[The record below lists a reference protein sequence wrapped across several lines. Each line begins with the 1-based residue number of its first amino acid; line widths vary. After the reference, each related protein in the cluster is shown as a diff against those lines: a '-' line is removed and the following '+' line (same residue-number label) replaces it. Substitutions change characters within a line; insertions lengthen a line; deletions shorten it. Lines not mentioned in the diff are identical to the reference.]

1 MLKSLVVIISFFLI
15 AADNSKTDR
24 RGFFKKIRDAYIEG
38 RMTKNEKRIME
49 RKEAEKM
56 RRRQVFERNVKSLV
70 DGVSKRLKHRRS
82 TVSIIVIGSVA
93 LVVWLCHKGSVGCD
107 RSQPSSLHFLSSK
120 SPKSSSIT
128 DNRLE

>member
-15 AADNSKTDR
+15 AADDGKTDR

-38 RMTKNEKRIME
+38 RMTKNEKRIVE

-82 TVSIIVIGSVA
+82 TVGIVVFGSFA
-93 LVVWLCHKGSVGCD
+93 MIFWLCHKGSIGCD
-107 RSQPSSLHFLSSK
+107 RSNH
-120 SPKSSSIT
+120 
-128 DNRLE
+128 D